1 MDDRI
6 RGLLGQIAALEQE
19 LQTALHEREHRV
31 LFFLRGRRI
40 EFESGVREAHQR
52 LKRNLFR

>member
-19 LQTALHEREHRV
+19 LQTALRTSVSNAICSAESSRT
-31 LFFLRGRRI
+31 GRRTC
-40 EFESGVREAHQR
+40 SPARSSTP
-52 LKRNLFR
+52 